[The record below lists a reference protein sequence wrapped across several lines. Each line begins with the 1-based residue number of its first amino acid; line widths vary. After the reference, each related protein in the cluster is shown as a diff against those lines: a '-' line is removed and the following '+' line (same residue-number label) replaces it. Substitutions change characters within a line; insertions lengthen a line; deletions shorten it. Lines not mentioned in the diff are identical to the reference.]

1 MAVDSPAAVVHSLV
15 AEDNLAAVDS
25 QVAVD
30 SQLAVGK
37 GTAQLADSLQAVDM
51 VVVYPP

>member
-1 MAVDSPAAVVHSLV
+1 MAVDSPAVVVHSLV

-25 QVAVD
+25 QVAV
-30 SQLAVGK
+30 GK
-37 GTAQLADSLQAVDM
+37 GTAQLAHSLQAVDM